1 MGGQIEPFAARI
13 GADTARAVVVKS
25 PFDFQRNMRVY
36 VASDV
41 PLPSPQEAKLA
52 LDVLADY
59 VGFCT
64 QAVRGGTLVLRTAD
78 VPVVRFDPEALET
91 IVENLIDNRCVPHPN

>member
-13 GADTARAVVVKS
+13 GADDARAVIVKS
-25 PFDFQRNMRVY
+25 PFDFERNMRVF
-36 VASDV
+36 VAGDV

-59 VGFCT
+59 IRFLHRAS
-64 QAVRGGTLVLRTAD
+64 QRRLARAFHQLHRHARRRGGARTSLPRAR
-78 VPVVRFDPEALET
+78 PARS
-91 IVENLIDNRCVPHPN
+91 